1 MFGRAKW
8 EKAEATIIASEFGL
22 GTSLYTWFVADVKTP
37 DGQIFRTK
45 LKRPRASMNFWEP
58 YPGAVVGVEYDPKS
72 RQARFDTSDPRN
84 DGTQVLR
91 AQRSQAQDLLSQG
104 PGPGPGSSPVPGPK
118 EPTDDE
124 ELKILMD
131 MMEEEEAKR
140 NPPSP
145 GPSSPA

>member
-37 DGQIFRTK
+37 DGQTFRTK

-91 AQRSQAQDLLSQG
+91 AQRNQAKDLLSQG
-104 PGPGPGSSPVPGPK
+104 PDPGSSPVPESK

-131 MMEEEEAKR
+131 MMAEEEAKR
-140 NPPSP
+140 NSPSP
-145 GPSSPA
+145 DPSSPA